1 MNFTWTFLKVSI
13 ENPISLLIFLAKIQI
28 SALESLFVGLLE
40 GGIHRYVRPISSAI
54 APPQEQ

>member
-28 SALESLFVGLLE
+28 SAFESLFLGILE
-40 GGIHRYVRPISSAI
+40 GGIHWF
-54 APPQEQ
+54 